1 MITARLQWFALAM
14 GIVFLGMMIE
24 LIRKNRVELKYALL
38 WFFTGVVMILLAAFP
53 GLLDWLAGLIG
64 VYNPVNALFAIIL
77 CCGLGLMISYSVI
90 MSGNKKASVRLTQ
103 EISLLEKRVRE
114 LEERLAREEN
124 RAAPEEDKAAPE
136 ENRAAPEKDGTAPE
150 EKQK

>member
-38 WFFTGVVMILLAAFP
+38 WFFTGVVMLLLAAFP
-53 GLLDWLAGLIG
+53 GLLDWVSGLIG

-77 CCGLGLMISYSVI
+77 CCGLALMISFSVI
-90 MSGNKKASVRLTQ
+90 MSGNKKAAVRLTQ

-114 LEERLAREEN
+114 LEEQLARAEN
-124 RAAPEEDKAAPE
+124 RAAPEE
-136 ENRAAPEKDGTAPE
+136 
-150 EKQK
+150 KQE

>member
-53 GLLDWLAGLIG
+53 GLLNWVSRLIG

-124 RAAPEEDKAAPE
+124 GAAPE

-150 EKQK
+150 EKQE

>member
-38 WFFTGVVMILLAAFP
+38 WFFTGVVMLLLAAFP
-53 GLLDWLAGLIG
+53 GLLDWVSGLIG

-77 CCGLGLMISYSVI
+77 CCGLALMISFSVI
-90 MSGNKKASVRLTQ
+90 MSGNKKAAVRLTQ

-114 LEERLAREEN
+114 LEEQLARAEN
-124 RAAPEEDKAAPE
+124 RAAPEENQE
-136 ENRAAPEKDGTAPE
+136 
-150 EKQK
+150 

>member
-53 GLLDWLAGLIG
+53 GLLDWLARLIG

-124 RAAPEEDKAAPE
+124 GAAPE
-136 ENRAAPEKDGTAPE
+136 ENRAAPEKDGAAPE
-150 EKQK
+150 EKQE